1 MKKVIFMF
9 VITIILFLIPDIDVH
24 ALVKYD
30 DNKSFSMS
38 DMEILN
44 ITNEQ
49 IKEQTEKNVQQLEN
63 KQVDIIVSCRA
74 RQHAGQWNARKEIT
88 TESIWNSGYE
98 LRHNAGNSGYWH

>member
-63 KQVDIIVSCRA
+63 KQVDIIVF
-74 RQHAGQWNARKEIT
+74 AGQDNMRGSGMPEEIT
-88 TESIWNSGYE
+88 TESIWNSDM
-98 LRHNAGNSGYWH
+98 N